1 MKTEKRLTMA
11 LSVLVALMMLA
22 VPLASS
28 SNLFVDGGQTNS
40 NGDAPALSSNS
51 FTGDIKNVW
60 IINNQETL
68 DMINDYDKRGVKNF
82 KSDETWNSSGTPW
95 IAIAYVYSE
104 GMNLSVSYDKDGNA
118 TADTVE
124 WPNTW
129 LSPEGSS
136 KTAGTQYVLVANL
149 GGSATDK
156 DLAIT
161 DSAKYYQEYKF
172 TSKDAKDKEGSA
184 SFTYLNNFDKVIDFK
199 LAGESDSLD
208 LTKIDK
214 ASVEALTLDRYSVQ
228 PCTFSLTGEK
238 NDTIRVIVHQ
248 ENVYVGDIIKA
259 IKTLTSK
266 SLTAPAGSYALE
278 RFGYDL
284 NIDFIAEGTN
294 KKYTA
299 ESISANDAVTK
310 DMVLN
315 GSWTL
320 KDKHFLVNVD
330 TYKDGQQDKVYT
342 KAYANDSSQDYHTIT
357 ENEIKELDTLFEL
370 KGWVINER
378 PNESFDPTPAALQVY
393 DKEFLDSNKKEI
405 VAGKTKVA
413 DDQTLTLNID
423 LNDNF
428 YKIEIHSKM
437 FEKDVENGTVVL
449 YAFNTQPAT
458 FKEIFTALQNGLDSK
473 GKLIGDN
480 TANDDRLIYEPKVIK
495 EAGSEEYKSNDGNWH
510 IINFI
515 AENDLTYTLN
525 NTKNLIYDD
534 NYESGRAFELNAEI
548 MGYTIIFMVNGEYQV
563 VNVPYGTELSETLTS
578 LNTEDVNHWVYV
590 KGKTASITAT
600 DYNGLTGL
608 ENLNDASTNVAFEK
622 FSFTDAKRLAVE
634 GQAQSAAGES
644 TPVDFA
650 LVLVAN
656 FQSSEKT
663 SYAVFDANDYK
674 GKLLDRSVFADKNQ
688 VDTTVDGEK
697 IANFGDDERVKKIVI
712 SGEKDKKISILPANP
727 VIMDNATDKEKY
739 LFLNWFLQTTTT
751 TTSGSGSAAI
761 TTTSTTFTLGLGD
774 FGDIA
779 GNKVSYISADWEKY
793 KNTITFHADGKVNG
807 IFYYQDVNSKN
818 ASDDDIDGKEMFD
831 KLVAFSYADK
841 LYPRYLAN
849 TGSIDKSENST
860 YGLYFNDY
868 NSKTFA
874 FDLAATDAFA
884 HVLDPFKAGYYVDT
898 WTDAQS
904 NGKKMIDDVDSSYI
918 ERLSGGKL
926 ADTEYI
932 QHNHYY
938 AWFDKLTES
947 ADFYA
952 NFSALGYRIAYNSNS
967 ADAPNSVYQ
976 IGFADQGMKL
986 LGEKAFS
993 NDKSSTLTSWND
1005 RSDNAGK
1012 TYALG
1017 ADFKFTGEQ
1026 LDDMGITAYNT
1037 NMKNFAGAEAGQTIP
1052 AGSAGI
1058 TGALTLF
1065 GIWTFN
1071 TEGGDNQ
1078 GGSSSSDDSTNTYL
1092 LVGILIVIIIL
1103 ILVMIFLMRR
1113 K

>member
-40 NGDAPALSSNS
+40 NGDAPNLSSNS

-68 DMINDYDKRGVKNF
+68 NMINDYDSRGSKYFTDGANGTDGKW
-82 KSDETWNSSGTPW
+82 KSSNTPW
-95 IAIAYVYSE
+95 LAIAYKYID
-104 GMNLSVSYDKDGNA
+104 GMNLSVTYDKNG
-118 TADTVE
+118 TST
-124 WPNTW
+124 PLTW
-129 LSPEGSS
+129 DNNFLLKSNKE
-136 KTAGTQYVLVANL
+136 AGKQYVLVADLN
-149 GGSATDK
+149 GTADDK
-156 DLAIT
+156 DLELS
-161 DSAKYYQEYKF
+161 DSTKYYQTYELEILCKG
-172 TSKDAKDKEGSA
+172 TA

-214 ASVEALTLDRYSVQ
+214 ASVEALKLDGYSVQ

-248 ENVYVGDIIKA
+248 ENVFVGDIIKA
-259 IKTLTSK
+259 IKTLVNKDINST
-266 SLTAPAGSYALE
+266 TNGIQPALE
-278 RFGYDL
+278 RFGHSL
-284 NIDFIAEGTN
+284 NDDFIAEGTN

-299 ESISANDAVTK
+299 ESTSANDAVTK

-320 KDKHFLVNVD
+320 KENYFLVNID

-342 KAYANDSSQDYHTIT
+342 KAYAKEVNEDYHTIS
-357 ENEIKELDTLFEL
+357 ESEIKELDTLFEL
-370 KGWVINER
+370 KGYVVNER
-378 PNESFDPTPAALQVY
+378 PNTSFDETPGAIQVY
-393 DKEFLDSNKKEI
+393 DKIFLDSNKKEI
-405 VAGKTKVA
+405 AAGKTKVA
-413 DDQTLTLNID
+413 EGQTLTLNID

-428 YKIEIHSKM
+428 YKIEVYSKM
-437 FEKDVENGTVVL
+437 FEKSLENGIAIL

-458 FKEIFTALQNGLDSK
+458 FKEIFTALQDGLDSK
-473 GKLIGDN
+473 GKLVGDN
-480 TANDDRLIYEPKVIK
+480 TSSDDRLIYAPEVIK
-495 EAGSEEYKSNDGNWH
+495 AGSEEYKSNDGNWH
-510 IINFI
+510 MINFI
-515 AENDLTYTLN
+515 AENDTTYSLN

-548 MGYTIIFMVNGEYQV
+548 MGYTIIFMVNAEYEI

-578 LNTEDVNHWVYV
+578 LDIEGVNHWVYV
-590 KGKTASITAT
+590 KGAT
-600 DYNGLTGL
+600 GDKAGNVDLTYNGLSGL
-608 ENLNDASTNVAFEK
+608 NALDDNSTNSAFAK
-622 FSFTDAKRLAVE
+622 FSFTDAIRLNVE
-634 GQAQSAAGES
+634 KQAQAAANAS

-656 FQSSEKT
+656 FQLADKT
-663 SYAVFDANDYK
+663 AYTVFDANDYK
-674 GKLLDRSVFADKNQ
+674 GQLSDRHVTADKKQ

-697 IANFGDDERVKKIVI
+697 IANFGDERVTKIVI

-727 VIMDNATDKEKY
+727 VIMDDATDKDKY
-739 LFLNWFLQTTTT
+739 IYLNWFLHI
-751 TTSGSGSAAI
+751 TSDE
-761 TTTSTTFTLGLGD
+761 STTFVLGLGD

-779 GNKVSYISADWEKY
+779 SNKVSYISADWEKY

-818 ASDDDIDGKEMFD
+818 ASDDDIDGKNIF
-831 KLVAFSYADK
+831 KNLIAFSYDGMM
-841 LYPRYLAN
+841 YPMYLVN
-849 TGSIDKSENST
+849 TGYTYSSENST
-860 YGLYFNDY
+860 YGLYFNSY
-868 NSKTFA
+868 NSDQFA

-898 WTDAQS
+898 WTDAPS

-918 ERLSGGKL
+918 ERMSGGKL

-952 NFSALGYRIAYNSNS
+952 NFLPLGYKIAYNSNS

-976 IGFADQGMKL
+976 IGFADVSMKL
-986 LGEKAFS
+986 LGEKTFS

-1017 ADFKFTGEQ
+1017 ADFKLTGEQ
-1026 LDDMGITAYNT
+1026 LDAMGITAYNT
-1037 NMKNFAGAEAGQTIP
+1037 DMKCFADKEAGQTIP
-1052 AGSAGI
+1052 AGSEGI
-1058 TGALTLF
+1058 TGDLTFF
-1065 GIWTFN
+1065 GIWAFN
-1071 TEGGDNQ
+1071 TDGGSGDSSSGGDDN
-1078 GGSSSSDDSTNTYL
+1078 TNTYIL
-1092 LVGILIVIIIL
+1092 IGILLVIIIL
-1103 ILVMIFLMRR
+1103 IIVMIVLMRN
-1113 K
+1113 KN